1 MLFAGLGKTFIV
13 APHVLPMKRADIAI
27 IGGSGVYESELL
39 ENAEMIE
46 MDTPYG
52 KPSAP
57 IEVGTFMGKR
67 VAFLSRHGP
76 GHRNT
81 AHVVNY
87 RANVWALKEL
97 GVERII
103 AVGAVGS
110 LKEGYRPGDLCFPDQ
125 FIDFTKNRVYTF
137 RDSGTDGHISM
148 ADPFCPYLRGLLSE
162 SAAKLGIPAHETG
175 TYICIEGPRFS
186 TRAESRM
193 FRQFADIIG
202 MTLVPEVTLAREL
215 GMCYASVAM
224 ITDYDVWADK
234 PVSLEEVLETMNRNV
249 GKVRRLISEV
259 IPLISEERDGCPCRG
274 A

>member
-1 MLFAGLGKTFIV
+1 
-13 APHVLPMKRADIAI
+13 MKQADIAI

-39 ENAEMIE
+39 EDAEIIE

-76 GHRNT
+76 GHRHT
-81 AHVVNY
+81 AHSVNY
-87 RANVWALKEL
+87 RANIRALKEI
-97 GVERII
+97 GVKRII
-103 AVGAVGS
+103 GVGAVGS
-110 LKEGYRPGDLCFPDQ
+110 LKENYRPGDLCFPDQ
-125 FIDFTKNRVYTF
+125 FIDFTKNRRYTF
-137 RDSGTDGHISM
+137 RDEGTSGHISM
-148 ADPFCPYLRGLLSE
+148 ADPFCPYLRDLFS
-162 SAAKLGIPAHETG
+162 SAANELGISAQRNG
-175 TYICIEGPRFS
+175 TYMCIEGPRFS

-202 MTLVPEVTLAREL
+202 MTLVPEITLAREM

-249 GKVRRLISEV
+249 EKVRGLIGAVIPRISENR
-259 IPLISEERDGCPCRG
+259 ETCPC
-274 A
+274 AEE

>member
-1 MLFAGLGKTFIV
+1 MN
-13 APHVLPMKRADIAI
+13 RAKIAI
-27 IGGSGVYESELL
+27 IGGSGVYESELF
-39 ENAEMIE
+39 EDAERIE
-46 MDTPYG
+46 VNTPYG
-52 KPSAP
+52 PPSAP

-76 GHRNT
+76 GHKHT
-81 AHVVNY
+81 AHSVNY
-87 RANVWALKEL
+87 RANIWALKEI

-110 LKEGYRPGDLCFPDQ
+110 LRENYRPGDFCFPDQ
-125 FIDFTKNRVYTF
+125 FIDFTKNRTYTF
-137 RDSGTDGHISM
+137 KDEGTGGHISM
-148 ADPFCPYLRGLLSE
+148 ADPFCPYLRDLLTSGAN
-162 SAAKLGIPAHETG
+162 SLGMTAHKEG

-215 GMCYASVAM
+215 GMCYATIAM
-224 ITDYDVWADK
+224 ITDYDVWAEE
-234 PVSLEEVLETMNRNV
+234 PVSLDEVMETMDRNARR
-249 GKVRRLISEV
+249 VRELIREV
-259 IPLISEERDGCPCRG
+259 IPNISDSRDGCPCRG